1 MDIHFYCFGG
11 KNRDKNGRKQVGG
24 SFGVIFAAWAVKMV
38 MKIPALS
45 TSGSG
50 TGGGDGLR
58 IGRDA

>member
-1 MDIHFYCFGG
+1 
-11 KNRDKNGRKQVGG
+11 VGG